1 MQTQTLADARA
12 VPPPGSSKAPVQEDV
27 HRNDDR
33 QHQMEKH
40 LEGQVST
47 RHTKMEGRRSQIPPL
62 HVKVAGDTHTH
73 THSHPQ
79 RNALPLLC
87 KLPLVSCLPRRR
99 PPAQSSAAGWQVEL
113 EISFSWSP
121 NCRYQAGI
129 GSIQPQAGSDGV
141 DPSRAGVYSFF
152 CAHGP
157 QAVPEDLWQQGKAS
171 A

>member
-73 THSHPQ
+73 T
-79 RNALPLLC
+79 LPPPEECPSPSLQAPSSLL
-87 KLPLVSCLPRRR
+87 P
-99 PPAQSSAAGWQVEL
+99 SSKATSRTILGSGVAG
-113 EISFSWSP
+113 
-121 NCRYQAGI
+121 
-129 GSIQPQAGSDGV
+129 
-141 DPSRAGVYSFF
+141 RAGN
-152 CAHGP
+152 
-157 QAVPEDLWQQGKAS
+157 
-171 A
+171 